1 MSIMSTTDFN
11 RLILELDITAK
22 RIRNGELDKEQV
34 KWLLAEIHKIERE
47 IWANGCMER

>member
-1 MSIMSTTDFN
+1 MSVMSTTDFN
-11 RLILELDITAK
+11 NLILELDIVAR
-22 RIRNGELDKEQV
+22 RIKSGELDKEQV